1 MLQGIQSD
9 GESGS
14 IRRYLKVVDEA
25 QWAKLADV
33 QDCGGGELGVPF
45 GWSDDA
51 VELWM
56 LVDVDFLGRDMG
68 SGDSVPLSRWKW

>member
-9 GESGS
+9 SESGG
-14 IRRYLKVVDEA
+14 IGRYLKVVDEA

-33 QDCGGGELGVPF
+33 QDCGGGELGVSF
-45 GWSDDA
+45 GWGDDA